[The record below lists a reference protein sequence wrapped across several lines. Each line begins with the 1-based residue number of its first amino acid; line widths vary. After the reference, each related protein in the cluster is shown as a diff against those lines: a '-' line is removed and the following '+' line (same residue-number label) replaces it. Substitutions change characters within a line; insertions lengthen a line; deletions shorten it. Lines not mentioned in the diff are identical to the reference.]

1 MRYQQQYTFFK
12 NLLSILPRKDNALVN
27 TSIEMNFSG
36 SLNHNHA
43 LYAEWSP
50 IYRYIL
56 KQRFSTS
63 MRSLY
68 GLLYLGL
75 RDSRAAP
82 LAIYVI
88 RKHRSMLRR
97 LN

>member
-1 MRYQQQYTFFK
+1 
-12 NLLSILPRKDNALVN
+12 
-27 TSIEMNFSG
+27 MNFSG

-56 KQRFSTS
+56 KQKFSTS
-63 MRSLY
+63 IRSLY

-82 LAIYVI
+82 LAIFVI
-88 RKHRSMLRR
+88 TKHRSVLRR

>member
-1 MRYQQQYTFFK
+1 
-12 NLLSILPRKDNALVN
+12 
-27 TSIEMNFSG
+27 MNFSG

-56 KQRFSTS
+56 KQKFSTS
-63 MRSLY
+63 IRSLY

-75 RDSRAAP
+75 KDSRAAP
-82 LAIYVI
+82 LAIFVI
-88 RKHRSMLRR
+88 TKHRSVLRR

>member
-1 MRYQQQYTFFK
+1 
-12 NLLSILPRKDNALVN
+12 
-27 TSIEMNFSG
+27 MNFSG

-56 KQRFSTS
+56 KQKFRTS
-63 MRSLY
+63 IRSLY

-88 RKHRSMLRR
+88 TKHRSVLRR